1 MPELHFK
8 GKEYVYNHHLTV
20 PYRPLVAHPDKSVGD
35 ESDDSMDGGGRAKQ
49 DARAE
54 NLIIHGDNLHA
65 LKALLPRYAGK
76 VDCIF
81 IDPPYNTGNENWS
94 YNDNVNSPMMK
105 EWLDG
110 NPVNKEDMLRHDKW
124 CCLMYPR
131 IKLLH
136 ELLSEDGSFWMT
148 LDDNEAHRARNM
160 LDEIFGE
167 ENFVA
172 SLVWKKMDSP
182 SRNEADRALSNYH
195 DHLLCYAKDVEEV
208 YLKQEL
214 RDSILDA
221 YSLTLDDGRKARRR
235 QLRKNGKNA
244 RRQDRPTMWYGI
256 EDPDGKEIWPIAPE
270 GWEGRWVLKESE
282 WKQRTAAGR
291 TQWKK
296 QKGKWVPYYIEVA
309 PEKPKAP
316 WSTIWDDID
325 QNRQAK
331 ANLTAIFGRDVDF
344 ETPKP
349 VSLVSRVLD
358 IASRESSLVLDS
370 FAGSATTAHSVLAQ
384 NAKDGGNRRFI
395 LVECEDYADTLTA
408 ERVRRVINGYEYQG
422 TQKEELLREKIT
434 WTNFS
439 KDNSHKKLLDQV
451 QSIENLESDRFDSI
465 KKTVKDGEL
474 IVTGETKI
482 TEKVEG
488 LGGGFSYYTLGD
500 PLDLDKMLTG
510 ESLPDYASIGAWLFH
525 TATGEPLD
533 PKGIKE
539 KQSYLGE
546 STAFHVWLIYQS
558 ELDFL
563 KSRDAALTLS
573 FAEKIAKKK
582 GKRHL
587 VFAPARFVPNK
598 MLLPLGVEYAPLP
611 FALYRFEKD

>member
-20 PYRPLVAHPDKSVGD
+20 PYRPLVSHPEKSIGD
-35 ESDDSMDGGGRAKQ
+35 ET
-49 DARAE
+49 E

-81 IDPPYNTGNENWS
+81 IDPPYNTGNENWN
-94 YNDNVNSPMMK
+94 YNDNVNSPMLK

-131 IKLLH
+131 LKLLY

-148 LDDNEAHRARNM
+148 LDDNEIHRARM
-160 LDEIFGE
+160 VMDEVFGE
-167 ENFVA
+167 DNFIA
-172 SLVWKKMDSP
+172 TCIWHKNYSP
-182 SRNEADRALSNYH
+182 KPSAQYFSEDH
-195 DHLLCYAKDVEEV
+195 DYLIVYAKDKATWRPRLLERTDDMDARYDNPDNDERGPWKPGDLSARNYYSEGTYPITCPSGRLIDGPPGGNYWRVNDAKFKQMDADNRIWWGEDGNNVPAIKRFLSEV
-208 YLKQEL
+208 KQGRVPQTLWEYDDVGHTQDAKKEL
-214 RDSILDA
+214 LQIFDFNS
-221 YSLTLDDGRKARRR
+221 SDDVF
-235 QLRKNGKNA
+235 
-244 RRQDRPTMWYGI
+244 I
-256 EDPDGKEIWPIAPE
+256 
-270 GWEGRWVLKESE
+270 
-282 WKQRTAAGR
+282 
-291 TQWKK
+291 
-296 QKGKWVPYYIEVA
+296 
-309 PEKPKAP
+309 
-316 WSTIWDDID
+316 
-325 QNRQAK
+325 
-331 ANLTAIFGRDVDF
+331 
-344 ETPKP
+344 TPKP
-349 VSLVSRVLD
+349 TALVSRILEL
-358 IASRESSLVLDS
+358 ASEPTSIVLDS
-370 FAGSATTAHSVLAQ
+370 FAGSGTTAHAVLAT
-384 NAKDGGNRRFI
+384 NLRDGGNRRFI
-395 LVECEDYADTLTA
+395 LVECEGYADTLTA

-434 WTNFS
+434 WSNFS
-439 KDNSHKKLLDQV
+439 KDKSHKKLLDQV
-451 QSIENLESDRFDSI
+451 QSLENLESNRFDSI

-488 LGGGFSYYTLGD
+488 LGGGFTYYTLGA

-546 STAFHVWLIYQS
+546 SAAFHVWLIYKP

-573 FAEKIAKKK
+573 FAEKVAKKK